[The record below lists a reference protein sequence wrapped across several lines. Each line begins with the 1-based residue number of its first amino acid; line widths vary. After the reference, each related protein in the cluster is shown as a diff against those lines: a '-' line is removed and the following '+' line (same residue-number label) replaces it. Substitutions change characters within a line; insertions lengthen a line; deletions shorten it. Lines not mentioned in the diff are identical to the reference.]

1 MIVIYIINVHNLY
14 NKCFY
19 FRGMNFFPNDA
30 ISKAL
35 AQDIP
40 AITALLNSAYR
51 GERSRQGWTTEADLI
66 AGDVRT
72 DEEDLGKVMSLPG
85 SIFLVMRSASNDI
98 EACVNLQQHGSKI
111 YLGMFAVL
119 PNLQGQGMGK
129 KMLEAATNYALSV
142 GCKSIYMSV
151 IDARAELIAWYK
163 RHGYLPTGEV
173 KQFVEDNHIPTL
185 ILFPS

>member
-1 MIVIYIINVHNLY
+1 MNL
-14 NKCFY
+14 
-19 FRGMNFFPNDA
+19 FPNDA

-35 AQDIP
+35 ARDIP

-72 DEEDLGKVMSLPG
+72 DEEDLGKVMLLPE
-85 SIFLVMRSASNDI
+85 SIFLVMRSASNAI

-119 PNLQGQGMGK
+119 PNLQGQGIGK
-129 KMLEAATNYALSV
+129 KMLQAAANYALGV

-151 IDARAELIAWYK
+151 IDARTELIAWYK

-173 KQFVEDNHIPTL
+173 KPFIEDNLTGKHLRPLAFVILEKKL
-185 ILFPS
+185 I